1 MKIHFLGIFK
11 RKGSI
16 YDFGNGTFYCVTNNI
31 LKFTCDISENDDGH
45 EIHVMNF
52 FPVFYV
58 ASDNILLND
67 GQDRASENEEL
78 KSQIEEAYMLV
89 EKLMAENAEL
99 VEKVNMQGS

>member
-1 MKIHFLGIFK
+1 
-11 RKGSI
+11 
-16 YDFGNGTFYCVTNNI
+16 
-31 LKFTCDISENDDGH
+31 
-45 EIHVMNF
+45 MNF

>member
-1 MKIHFLGIFK
+1 MNVI
-11 RKGSI
+11 S
-16 YDFGNGTFYCVTNNI
+16 CI
-31 LKFTCDISENDDGH
+31 LALQLIIISESDGH

-52 FPVFYV
+52 FLAFYV
-58 ASDNILLND
+58 AYDNIVLND
-67 GQDRASENEEL
+67 GQDRASENEKL

>member
-1 MKIHFLGIFK
+1 
-11 RKGSI
+11 
-16 YDFGNGTFYCVTNNI
+16 
-31 LKFTCDISENDDGH
+31 
-45 EIHVMNF
+45 MNF
-52 FPVFYV
+52 FLVFYV

-78 KSQIEEAYMLV
+78 KSQIEEAYMFV